1 MRARIAVVLVA
12 IAALFFTGGAVPT
25 AAKGPYGRIVVFGTS
40 LSDAGNAFALL
51 GESSTPPD
59 YDLDPF
65 LIPSAPYAKGGH
77 HFSNGATWVEQLAR
91 PMGLAGSVRPALMSM
106 DPGALNFAVGAAR
119 AREDD
124 VNYNLET
131 QVAAFLQHVGGV
143 APSDGLYA
151 IEMGSNDVRDAFAAY
166 VAGGGGQ
173 PILAEAIT
181 AIADSVGALY
191 AAGARQFLI
200 WRVPNIGLTPAI
212 LGLDKLVPGAA
223 DLANLLTTG
232 FNGGLDQV
240 VLQLSALPETTITRL
255 DAFALL
261 NTVVATPAVY
271 GLTTVDAACV
281 TPSAPPFTCRQPDK
295 YLFWDGIHPTA
306 ATHAIVAQEAARVL
320 TASAKN

>member
-1 MRARIAVVLVA
+1 MRARFAVVLVA
-12 IAALFFTGGAVPT
+12 LTVLTLAAGAVST

-51 GESSTPPD
+51 GEANTPPD

-91 PMGLAGSVRPALMSM
+91 PLGLAGSVRPALMSS

-119 AREDD
+119 AREDGS
-124 VNYNLET
+124 NYNLPA
-131 QVAAFLQHVGGV
+131 QVAAFLEHVGGV
-143 APSDGLYA
+143 APSDGLYV
-151 IEMGSNDVRDAFAAY
+151 IEIGSNDVRDAFATYAF
-166 VAGGGGQ
+166 GGDGG
-173 PILAEAIT
+173 PILFAANT
-181 AIADSVGALY
+181 AIAQSVSALY

-212 LGLDKLVPGAA
+212 LGLDKSSPGAA
-223 DLANLLTTG
+223 AFATQVTMG
-232 FNGGLDQV
+232 FNAGLDGV
-240 VLQLSALPETTITRL
+240 VAQLSGLPGITIMRL

-261 NTVVATPAVY
+261 NAVVAQPELY
-271 GLTTVDAACV
+271 GLTTVTAACV
-281 TPSAPPFTCRQPDK
+281 TPSVAPFACQRPDK
-295 YLFWDGIHPTA
+295 FLFWDGIHPTA

-320 TASAKN
+320 AR